1 MRMLVMFAIMMMS
14 VVSFAQLSQDVVPS
28 PTAAVVQPAVAVA
41 APVPTPAVS
50 PVTPPDFVVKLL
62 TFVQGL
68 PVVGPIVSKV
78 VQIAAIAGSI
88 LTLLVA
94 FLLSLLK
101 IVAPLMSAV
110 SADGVAAFLTAQQN
124 SKWMYWLKYFSFF
137 NAKTPPPPAP
147 TVGVV

>member
-1 MRMLVMFAIMMMS
+1 MKFLIIFAIMMMS
-14 VVSFAQLSQDVVPS
+14 VLVFAQDPSQG
-28 PTAAVVQPAVAVA
+28 VVQPAVAIA
-41 APVPTPAVS
+41 TPIPTPAPATS
-50 PVTPPDFVVKLL
+50 VTPLAPPDFVVKLL

-68 PVVGPIVSKV
+68 PVVGPIVSKI
-78 VQIAAIAGSI
+78 VQYAAILGSL

-94 FLLSLLK
+94 FLLSVLK

-147 TVGVV
+147 PVGVV